1 MIKDRKPL
9 SMIEATEYLKGKGSN
24 IEIASFVK
32 KFSKLNL
39 KEAKELRKKL
49 EGLNLMKMN
58 EEYTSKVI
66 DTLPESLEDIN
77 KVFVGLSLDEE
88 ETKKVLDVV
97 KEFK

>member
-9 SMIEATEYLKGKGSN
+9 SMIEATEYLKGKGST

-39 KEAKELRKKL
+39 KEAKELRKKI
-49 EGLNLMKMN
+49 ESLNLMKMN
-58 EEYTSKVI
+58 EEYISKII
-66 DTLPESLEDIN
+66 DTLPENLEDLN
-77 KVFVGLSLDEE
+77 KVFVGLSLDDEE
-88 ETKKVLDVV
+88 AKKTLEVV